1 MSDPH
6 TDRPEPSGDQ
16 VGEGQVSEEQIR
28 EDVAALSELIATGV
42 EVDGEVQ
49 LEESTWAIYGRTS
62 YDGET
67 IVGEYYDAVEA
78 TEVYRAVLRPAP
90 DPDSEHDQDPPAR

>member
-1 MSDPH
+1 MAETDP
-6 TDRPEPSGDQ
+6 PEPSSDQ
-16 VGEGQVSEEQIR
+16 ISD
-28 EDVAALSELIATGV
+28 DVAALSELIAAGV
-42 EVDGEVQ
+42 EVDGEAQVT
-49 LEESTWAIYGRTS
+49 ESTWVIYGHTS